1 MKKREFELKIGLFIT
16 EDNYDD
22 LLKVYDQ
29 AVKTKSK
36 RFPFRNK
43 EEKLYAIETDYLT
56 FVLDKLGKSDLDELQ
71 KKTNEY
77 KQTEALTEEQ
87 IKEKKKL
94 SQPNTQEKDD
104 EIFTFVE
111 QGKLTKDKKKN
122 K

>member
-77 KQTEALTEEQ
+77 KLTEALTEEQ

>member
-22 LLKVYDQ
+22 LLKVYHQ

-56 FVLDKLGKSDLDELQ
+56 FVLDTLGKSDLDELER
-71 KKTNEY
+71 KTQSY
-77 KQTEALTEEQ
+77 KQTKALTKEE
-87 IKEKKKL
+87 IEEKKKL
-94 SQPNTQEKDD
+94 SQPEKNDVDD
-104 EIFTFVE
+104 EIFTFD
-111 QGKLTKDKKKN
+111 KLTKDKN